1 MFVCICNQVT
11 DKQICR
17 AVDEGASSI
26 EDLSNE
32 LNLGTCCGKCKNCA
46 KQVMREAIQEKAYT
60 QAAPAGFSPALSPA

>member
-17 AVDEGASSI
+17 AVNEGASSI

-32 LNLGTCCGKCKNCA
+32 LNLGTCCGKCKSCA
-46 KQVMREAIQEKAYT
+46 KKVMREAIQQNAYSE
-60 QAAPAGFSPALSPA
+60 AIPAGFSPALAPA